1 MYFMIFNPASL
12 LSHAAGPPVNC
23 EYSAFGPWS
32 ECSRRCGGGFRS
44 RERNIQIL
52 ARRGGKPCRGGSRE
66 TQICNQQS
74 CPRKNARN
82 LTAFVRLSARPSV
95 RPRCSVFNPQSIYPA
110 FSLQPSAFFS
120 VLVHPAFR
128 ALCSHLLLLT
138 AHPSDP
144 LEPPGPNQRHVHP
157 FTLDLS
163 TSNLDSHTLAHPYS
177 YVHIYVVKGCEN
189 AFL

>member
-1 MYFMIFNPASL
+1 MRNLNLFMYFIIFNPASL

-110 FSLQPSAFFS
+110 FSLQPSAFGLLQCPCPS
-120 VLVHPAFR
+120 SLQGPLQPPTPPHR
-128 ALCSHLLLLT
+128 A
-138 AHPSDP
+138 
-144 LEPPGPNQRHVHP
+144 P
-157 FTLDLS
+157 F
-163 TSNLDSHTLAHPYS
+163 
-177 YVHIYVVKGCEN
+177 
-189 AFL
+189 

>member
-1 MYFMIFNPASL
+1 MYFIIFNPASL

-82 LTAFVRLSARPSV
+82 LTAFIRLSARPSV
-95 RPRCSVFNPQSIYPA
+95 RGAQSSDLNPST
-110 FSLQPSAFFS
+110 QPSAFSLRPSS
-120 VLVHPAFR
+120 VSLSIQPSGPSAATYSSSPR
-128 ALCSHLLLLT
+128 TLLT
-138 AHPSDP
+138 LSN
-144 LEPPGPNQRHVHP
+144 PPAPTNAMSIHS
-157 FTLDLS
+157 LS
-163 TSNLDSHTLAHPYS
+163 TSLHQTLTYTHSRIPTLMS
-177 YVHIYVVKGCEN
+177 I
-189 AFL
+189 FML

>member
-66 TQICNQQS
+66 TQICNKQP
-74 CPRKNARN
+74 CPRKRQCPEP
-82 LTAFVRLSARPSV
+82 LV
-95 RPRCSVFNPQSIYPA
+95 RPPVRGAQSSVLNPP
-110 FSLQPSAFFS
+110 FSLLQ
-120 VLVHPAFR
+120 
-128 ALCSHLLLLT
+128 
-138 AHPSDP
+138 
-144 LEPPGPNQRHVHP
+144 
-157 FTLDLS
+157 
-163 TSNLDSHTLAHPYS
+163 
-177 YVHIYVVKGCEN
+177 
-189 AFL
+189 